1 MVLGMFSNILK
12 RNNLVNVVI
21 YVVRIYGGVNLGIPG
36 LIHAYS
42 TSASHAIKDA
52 FVGTLKMIII
62 HEDFDFYF
70 QAFRT

>member
-1 MVLGMFSNILK
+1 MVIQVPDFIRRLINSIFF
-12 RNNLVNVVI
+12 
-21 YVVRIYGGVNLGIPG
+21 YHEG
-36 LIHAYS
+36 LTATNEVFKIG
-42 TSASHAIKDA
+42 AIKDA